1 MIETLK
7 ERFILIKGNHDEFI
21 IDFVQRLDDYHVGA
35 DLNEANFDLDRWL
48 RNGVALQLSNFLVI
62 LMVCIRKKKN

>member
-7 ERFILIKGNHDEFI
+7 ERFILIKGNNDEFI

-35 DLNEANFDLDRWL
+35 DLNEANFDLDRWF
-48 RNGVALQLSNFLVI
+48 RNGVALQLSNFLGI